1 MKQNQNKSALQ
12 TISVSKL
19 VVGSIIV
26 FDYIQKIDARSIER
40 EDNKKIYQDY

>member
-40 EDNKKIYQDY
+40 EDDKKIYQDY